1 MGSENGRFVKRF
13 GLGEAVVF
21 CRFWEGNARSNDLG
35 SFFFFF
41 RVVKRQGQVLFS
53 KQTEVIFSNLVEWA
67 GSMTFFKV
75 KNLLMENSVKS
86 HDD

>member
-35 SFFFFF
+35 SFFFF

-53 KQTEVIFSNLVEWA
+53 KQTEVIFFQP
-67 GSMTFFKV
+67 GGMGRKYDFFQSQ
-75 KNLLMENSVKS
+75 EPPHGEFCQKS
-86 HDD
+86 